1 MVDLF
6 GIVFQ
11 PSLTS
16 RHIRGVAIDMTI
28 DWAGTIRVANA
39 AGNVISLSSPSDG
52 TNTHLHGVGASYG
65 VFKLVSD
72 PPHWSDNGH

>member
-16 RHIRGVAIDMTI
+16 RHILGLAIDMTI
-28 DWAGTIRVANA
+28 DWAGAVKVRNA
-39 AGNVISLSSPSDG
+39 ADNEVSLSSTSDG
-52 TNTHLHGVGASYG
+52 TNTALHGVGASYG